1 MSPPM
6 SLLLGCRHLDLLLS
20 RHSMFIIASF
30 YCFKKQANPVAVRA
44 AIMLSA
50 EKAGAKGLII
60 VSEQGVNGTIAG
72 ASSEVEAL
80 LPAIEEA
87 IDTELVNVKHSQLE
101 RIPFRRMRVRL
112 SKELITFGQ
121 ADTDPS
127 EQKAGTH
134 IEPQDWNALIA
145 KDDVILIDTRNDY
158 EIKTGTFKG
167 AIDPDVES
175 FSEFA
180 EYVREN
186 LSPEKTPKVAM
197 FCTGG
202 IRCEVA
208 SAHLLNQ
215 GFREVFQLHGGIL
228 KYLEEV
234 PEADS
239 QWEGECFVFD
249 GRVTVDHDLK
259 QGSYDLCNACS
270 WPVPLDEV
278 GRFDDGAMCSNCHQK
293 LSPKHQARARERWRQ
308 KQLELE
314 RLNQTT
320 KA

>member
-1 MSPPM
+1 
-6 SLLLGCRHLDLLLS
+6 
-20 RHSMFIIASF
+20 MFNIASF
-30 YCFKKQANPVAVRA
+30 YCFTKLASPVAVRT
-44 AIMLSA
+44 AIMHSA
-50 EKAGAKGLII
+50 EQVGAKGLVI
-60 VSEQGVNGTIAG
+60 VSAQGVNGTISG
-72 ASSEVEAL
+72 TSTEVDAL

-87 IDTELVNVKHSQLE
+87 IDARLSNVKHSQLE

-121 ADTDPS
+121 VDADPS
-127 EQKAGTH
+127 EQKNGTH

-167 AIDPDVES
+167 AIDPNVES

-215 GFREVFQLHGGIL
+215 GFKEVFQLHGGIL

-234 PEADS
+234 PAAES
-239 QWEGECFVFD
+239 KWEGECFVFD

-270 WPVPLDEV
+270 WPVPLEEV
-278 GRFDDGAMCSNCHQK
+278 GRFDDGAMCSNCHEK

-308 KQLELE
+308 KRLESK
-314 RLNQTT
+314 RLKQTT
-320 KA
+320 LR